1 MFVGDIK
8 FGNIYDFKLNH
19 NRTELVL
26 NGTLADKVADNM
38 EEANSTVFGS
48 KFGGITDLTLGP
60 DGYLY
65 VLVFD
70 AANGT
75 IFKVGK

>member
-8 FGNIYDFKLNH
+8 FGNIYDFKLNY

-26 NGTLADKVADNM
+26 NDTLADIM
-38 EEANSTVFGS
+38 EEADREVFGS